1 MPVSPTLLH
10 QLISAVQ
17 TENSLAAYQAASQ
30 LEKLKPEMTDEQ
42 RAEYEAALAGASHE
56 RQAKAKAAEEAAACD
71 EWDQDE
77 N

>member
-1 MPVSPTLLH
+1 MPVSPILLQ
-10 QLISAVQ
+10 QLITAVQ
-17 TENSLAAYQAASQ
+17 AENSLAAYQAASQ

-42 RAEYEAALAGASHE
+42 RADYEAALAGASHE
-56 RQAKAKAAEEAAACD
+56 RQAKAKAEADAAACD